1 VASAERTIHN
11 ERVKLGATWL
21 NGLSIAVFAVGG
33 FAPVISGFSGE
44 RSVTLLVGA
53 VSVVCILLSGAL
65 HYWARASLRRLIE

>member
-1 VASAERTIHN
+1 VAGAERAIHN

-44 RSVTLLVGA
+44 RTVTLVVGF
-53 VSVVCILLSGAL
+53 VSVICILLSGAL
-65 HYWARASLRRLIE
+65 HYWARASLKRLIE